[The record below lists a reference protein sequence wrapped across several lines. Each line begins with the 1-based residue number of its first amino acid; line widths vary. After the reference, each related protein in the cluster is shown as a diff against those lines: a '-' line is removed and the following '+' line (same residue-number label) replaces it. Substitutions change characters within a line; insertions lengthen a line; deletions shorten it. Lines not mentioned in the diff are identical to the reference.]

1 MFAKIV
7 LDLWLELVSII
18 SCNPSCKDDN
28 EKFNKVP
35 RKAFEIQYESITML
49 IILKTDSSN
58 FFFSKVTCAF
68 LLQENIWIIELNIFN
83 PKKDNIVLIVDLL
96 VDPEK
101 RNL

>member
-49 IILKTDSSN
+49 IILKTDYSN
-58 FFFSKVTCAF
+58 FFFQKWLAHFYFRKTFELSNLIF
-68 LLQENIWIIELNIFN
+68 LTLKN
-83 PKKDNIVLIVDLL
+83 DNIVLIVDLL